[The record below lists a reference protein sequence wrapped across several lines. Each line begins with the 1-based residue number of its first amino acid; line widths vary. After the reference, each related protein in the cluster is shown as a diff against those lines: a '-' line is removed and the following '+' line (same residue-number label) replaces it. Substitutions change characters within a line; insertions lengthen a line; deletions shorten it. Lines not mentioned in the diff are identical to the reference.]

1 MCIIYS
7 IYTLYIFM
15 YIYTEIERREK
26 ETQLSRFNLLCELYF
41 YKVQESSICDI
52 LSLFLAKP
60 PVHF

>member
-1 MCIIYS
+1 
-7 IYTLYIFM
+7 M
-15 YIYTEIERREK
+15 YIYIQRWRGERKR